1 MSQNQ
6 IKICFVI
13 SSLANEG
20 PTNIMYNIIKYMDR
34 TLFDIQVLTLVE
46 EKAHSRYNDF
56 ETLGLNIIKLTD
68 RLKNNAGTLSKI
80 KGFRKV
86 ISELKPEV
94 IHSHCPRSLIY
105 ISTVQ
110 KKIKTVYT
118 AHIFPGIQTKALY
131 GNIKGTVVIK
141 VSNYLMRK
149 VDLAIACSKSVSQEF
164 RDVNGWKVE
173 AINNGCSLDV
183 WEHNVDE
190 KKSLRDQLNFQDGVN
205 YFLFIGRFSAEKNP
219 QLLIN
224 AFKKL
229 NRNDCCLVMLG
240 QGPLFSQ
247 YSELDHN
254 NVRIE
259 GFKDN
264 VQPYLKACDYYISAS
279 NTEGLAN
286 TLLESMSAG
295 LPLLLSNIPSHNSV
309 ITNSSRNLGFLFIKN
324 SVEDLIS
331 KMSELLELDREIIS
345 SNVQNEYTEKYTA
358 KMMSQNYSD
367 AYVKLATSK

>member
-1 MSQNQ
+1 MSKHP
-6 IKICFVI
+6 IRICFVI

-20 PTNIMYNIIKYMDR
+20 PTNIMYNIIKYMNR
-34 TLFDIQVLTLVE
+34 TIFDVHIITLVE
-46 EKAHSRYNDF
+46 EKSHSRFNDF
-56 ETLGLNIIKLTD
+56 KSLGLNIIKLTD
-68 RLKNNAGTLSKI
+68 RLKNNSGAISKI

-94 IHSHCPRSLIY
+94 VHSHCPRSLIY

-149 VDLAIACSKSVSQEF
+149 VDLAIACSESVSQEF
-164 RDVNGWKVE
+164 KDVYGWKVM
-173 AINNGCSLDV
+173 AINNGCSLNV
-183 WEHNVDE
+183 WEQNEDE
-190 KKSLRDQLNFQDGVN
+190 KKSLRDQLKFRDGIK

-224 AFKKL
+224 AFEKL
-229 NRNDCCLVMLG
+229 NRTDCCLVMLG

-247 YSELDHN
+247 FNELNHN

-279 NTEGLAN
+279 STEGLAN

-309 ITNSSRNLGFLFIKN
+309 ITNSSRHLGFLFLKN

-331 KMSELLELDREIIS
+331 KMSELLELDRKIIS

-367 AYVKLATSK
+367 AYVKLAISK